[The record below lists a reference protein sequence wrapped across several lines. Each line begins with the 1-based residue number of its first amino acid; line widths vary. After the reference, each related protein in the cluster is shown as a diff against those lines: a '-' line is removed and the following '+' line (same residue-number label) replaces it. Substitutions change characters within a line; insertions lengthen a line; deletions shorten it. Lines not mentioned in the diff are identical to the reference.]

1 MIKHIYLLIFF
12 STILLNILSSQISS
26 QITIVSISK
35 PHDYRFNKNMELTYV
50 SQYIPQNNIKL
61 ACEEVNFDKFSYK
74 ENFKTIEQ
82 YEKMAVGSP
91 SLRHALFKIKRLCL
105 DQITTKTHLT
115 SILINIA
122 IIVLEKDL
130 NKNIFFLRF
139 IFSSIPYLHDYTYF
153 KLHNKNI
160 FHTAAWLAIQLITT
174 IVKHKIIH

>member
-12 STILLNILSSQISS
+12 STILLNILSSE
-26 QITIVSISK
+26 ITIVSISK
-35 PHDYRFNKNMELTYV
+35 PHDYRLNKNMELTYV
-50 SQYIPQNNIKL
+50 SQNNSVKIKL
-61 ACEEVNFDKFSYK
+61 ACEKVDFDKFSYK

-91 SLRHALFKIKRLCL
+91 SLRHALCKIKRLCL

-139 IFSSIPYLHDYTYF
+139 IFASIPYLYDYTYF